1 MMKYFG
7 IILIIRVHCIYKNL
21 LDSNQDKNEQLV
33 NNINDGL
40 IDLGNTIIRKKILKM
55 KIHIK

>member
-21 LDSNQDKNEQLV
+21 LDANQDKNEQLV

-40 IDLGNTIIRKKILKM
+40 IDLANTIIKKKTLKM

>member
-21 LDSNQDKNEQLV
+21 LDTNQDKNEQLV

-40 IDLGNTIIRKKILKM
+40 IDLGNTIIRKKTLKM

>member
-21 LDSNQDKNEQLV
+21 LDANQDKNEQLV

-55 KIHIK
+55 KIT

>member
-21 LDSNQDKNEQLV
+21 LDANQDKNEQLV

>member
-40 IDLGNTIIRKKILKM
+40 IDLGNTSIRKKILKM